1 MRIVHHFANVQHN
14 LTTCATLHRKC
25 IRLLL
30 SRPNCTA
37 VQPAH
42 MMAQKAS

>member
-1 MRIVHHFANVQHN
+1 MKITHVFSNKQSN
-14 LTTCATLHRKC
+14 TTTYVALHRKC

-37 VQPAH
+37 VQPAR
-42 MMAQKAS
+42 MMARKAS